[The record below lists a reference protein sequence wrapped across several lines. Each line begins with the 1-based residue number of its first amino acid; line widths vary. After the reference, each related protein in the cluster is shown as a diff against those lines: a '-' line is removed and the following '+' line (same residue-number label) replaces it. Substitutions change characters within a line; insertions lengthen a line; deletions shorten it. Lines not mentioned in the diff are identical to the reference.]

1 MASRHAFVK
10 PVLLIFLALG
20 LAVSLFYNFRHLS
33 EIRSLEAE
41 IDNHVLREK
50 LLEEENERCREAVPP
65 GPDWKGRITES
76 ISDPRNHVLEDLLS
90 QRDLLPWEG
99 VLGGT
104 MKIHRE
110 RDVWFFGPSWCMAYV
125 EDGHIGGYIL
135 LSYEIEETG
144 IKWELLEA
152 APLE

>member
-10 PVLLIFLALG
+10 PLPLLLFSLA

-41 IDNHVLREK
+41 IDDHVLREK
-50 LLEEENERCREAVPP
+50 LLEEKNERCREAVPP
-65 GPDWKGRITES
+65 GPDWKERITES
-76 ISDPRNHVLEDLLS
+76 ISDPRDHVLDDLLS
-90 QRDLLPWEG
+90 RRDLVPWEG

-104 MKIHRE
+104 MKIHRGQ
-110 RDVWFFGPSWCMAYV
+110 DVWFFGPSWCLAYA
-125 EDGHIGGYIL
+125 EDGHIGGYML
-135 LSYEIEETG
+135 LSYEIEET
-144 IKWELLEA
+144 KVEWKLLEA